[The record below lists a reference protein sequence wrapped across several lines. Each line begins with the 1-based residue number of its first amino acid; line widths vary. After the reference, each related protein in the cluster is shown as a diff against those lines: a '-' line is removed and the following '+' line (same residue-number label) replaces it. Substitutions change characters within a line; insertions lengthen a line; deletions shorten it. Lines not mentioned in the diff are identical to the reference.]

1 MGQDALAHD
10 RRLEIAGWMA
20 DGEIATCLPFLSEA
34 GYSARSALGHE
45 AMVSGFTRLQRV
57 EITPQIEQ
65 RAVDAQHELAL
76 VGHHRLP
83 PSDILIAVCAHDCGA
98 GVLHYDSDYDV
109 ILQHASLVFESVW
122 LAPRGTL

>member
-1 MGQDALAHD
+1 MGRDALAQE
-10 RRLEIAGWMA
+10 RRLKVAGWMA
-20 DGEIATCLPFLSEA
+20 DGEIATCLPFVLEA
-34 GYSARSALGHE
+34 GYSARSPLDHE
-45 AMVSGFTRLQRV
+45 AMASGFPRLQRV
-57 EITPQIEQ
+57 EITPQIER

-83 PSDILIAVCAHDCGA
+83 PSDILIAVCAHDCGV

-109 ILQHASLVFESVW
+109 ILQHTSLAFESVW